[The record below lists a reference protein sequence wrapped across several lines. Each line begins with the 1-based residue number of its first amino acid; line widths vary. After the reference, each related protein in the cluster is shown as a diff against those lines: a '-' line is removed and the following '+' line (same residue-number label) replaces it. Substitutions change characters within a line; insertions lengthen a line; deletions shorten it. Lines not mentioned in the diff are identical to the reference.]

1 MPEASFSDL
10 QNAIAGFNNQVQS
23 YAVQSAVTN
32 ASQRVQELQSAQL
45 DEVDKRNQTQ
55 QLSQQLALQLTGL
68 GADANQV
75 QSAVAATAPKQLNTF
90 GDMYAEGL
98 NKNSEPLKQN
108 AKELKKFMNE
118 DKFALAQLKLQ
129 QDMIKTQSKQN
140 LLSDTKFQSL
150 VPKVQENYNKAVKQ
164 FNDKIGQLDL
174 ISNLDPGS
182 PRDRLQLST
191 LVKSVGQDVGNI
203 GEKEAEAFLG
213 ATAAGQL
220 TALKNYLSGSASSIQ
235 TADQAKAVAAVL
247 KKAKPMLKKI
257 ADSRGKQ
264 YAHQLSK
271 SAKIMGHKLEANE
284 ALDLLVDPVMGEANS
299 SPSPSPSSSSSS
311 SQGAPAFDIRQF
323 MTPINPK
330 PKAIKP
336 LGAMSSSNK
345 L

>member
-118 DKFALAQLKLQ
+118 DKLAMAELKYKQDSMKMLKKQSLQ
-129 QDMIKTQSKQN
+129 MDDNFRK
-140 LLSDTKFQSL
+140 L
-150 VPKVQENYNKAVKQ
+150 VPKVQENFNKATKVLNEKL
-164 FNDKIGQLDL
+164 GQINLVEGLPTGAPKDRIDL
-174 ISNLDPGS
+174 TTI
-182 PRDRLQLST
+182 
-191 LVKSVGQDVGNI
+191 VKSVGQDVGAI
-203 GEKEAEAFLG
+203 GDKEA
-213 ATAAGQL
+213 
-220 TALKNYLSGSASSIQ
+220 
-235 TADQAKAVAAVL
+235 DAVL
-247 KKAKPMLKKI
+247 PPSMASQFKSLRNYITGKADSIRTKEQADAMKKVFKQAKPMLQKI
-257 ADSRGKQ
+257 IDARAKQ
-264 YAHQLSK
+264 YGYQLSK
-271 SAKIMGHKLEANE
+271 SAKLMGHELDINE
-284 ALDLLVDPVMGEANS
+284 AVELMQIPDYSGEANS
-299 SPSPSPSSSSSS
+299 SPSPSSSSD

-330 PKAIKP
+330 PEAIKP

>member
-1 MPEASFSDL
+1 M
-10 QNAIAGFNNQVQS
+10 
-23 YAVQSAVTN
+23 
-32 ASQRVQELQSAQL
+32 QR
-45 DEVDKRNQTQ
+45 
-55 QLSQQLALQLTGL
+55 
-68 GADANQV
+68 
-75 QSAVAATAPKQLNTF
+75 
-90 GDMYAEGL
+90 
-98 NKNSEPLKQN
+98 
-108 AKELKKFMNE
+108 
-118 DKFALAQLKLQ
+118 LAQLKLQ

-271 SAKIMGHKLEANE
+271 TAKIMGHKLEANE
-284 ALDLLVDPVMGEANS
+284 ALDLLVDPVMSESNS
-299 SPSPSPSSSSSS
+299 NSSSS
-311 SQGAPAFDIRQF
+311 SQEQQ
-323 MTPINPK
+323 
-330 PKAIKP
+330 IKKTSKY
-336 LGAMSSSNK
+336 LSF
-345 L
+345 

>member
-23 YAVQSAVTN
+23 YAVQSAVTM

-45 DEVDKRNQTQ
+45 DEMDKRNQTQ

-118 DKFALAQLKLQ
+118 DKFELARLKLAQDSLKLEQ
-129 QDMIKTQSKQN
+129 KASLQTDQRFSKIVEKQSNLYSNWSNKLADSETKLGMLEEGLLKNDNALIQGASPTLIAKAMGEVGALTEADKLPYEGSKAISERIKQFFETNKTGKLSDSNRALMLKLVKELKKN
-140 LLSDTKFQSL
+140 VSSRKTSNAKLLSS
-150 VPKVQENYNKAVKQ
+150 
-164 FNDKIGQLDL
+164 
-174 ISNLDPGS
+174 
-182 PRDRLQLST
+182 
-191 LVKSVGQDVGNI
+191 
-203 GEKEAEAFLG
+203 
-213 ATAAGQL
+213 
-220 TALKNYLSGSASSIQ
+220 
-235 TADQAKAVAAVL
+235 
-247 KKAKPMLKKI
+247 
-257 ADSRGKQ
+257 
-264 YAHQLSK
+264 QLSK
-271 SAKIMGHKLEANE
+271 HATKILGIPLDENE
-284 ALDLLVDPVMGEANS
+284 ASSYITGVDTQQPNS
-299 SPSPSPSSSSSS
+299 GSSSD
-311 SQGAPAFDIRQF
+311 SQGVPAFDIRQF
-323 MTPINPK
+323 MTPIKPK
-330 PKAIKP
+330 PEAIKP